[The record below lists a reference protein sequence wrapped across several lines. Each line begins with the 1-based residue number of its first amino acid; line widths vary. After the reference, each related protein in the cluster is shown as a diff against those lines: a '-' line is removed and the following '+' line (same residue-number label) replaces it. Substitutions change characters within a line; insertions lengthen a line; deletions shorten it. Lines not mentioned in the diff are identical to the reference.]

1 MGEIVLHSKV
11 KLKSG
16 IEGVVNAI
24 WQETPGGDIQYMV
37 KYWNRDGEQKT
48 RWFPP
53 SDFDVMD

>member
-16 IEGVVNAI
+16 IEGEVKAI
-24 WQETPGGDIQYMV
+24 WQENPDGDFQYMV
-37 KYWNRDGEQKT
+37 KFWNRDGEQRQ

-53 SDFDVMD
+53 SDFDVIE